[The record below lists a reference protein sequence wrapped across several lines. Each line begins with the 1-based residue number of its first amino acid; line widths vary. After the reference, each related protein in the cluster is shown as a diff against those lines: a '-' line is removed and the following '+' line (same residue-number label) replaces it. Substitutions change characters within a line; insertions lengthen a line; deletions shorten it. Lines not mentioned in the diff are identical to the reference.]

1 MLTLFA
7 EEKKNGNKGLE
18 KVRTDGEKEEN
29 RKFSIFERT
38 ERRKMGPA
46 KWPNKARAYKKELLK
61 WGEGD
66 HPRENSF
73 RNRRMDENNNR
84 KRE

>member
-1 MLTLFA
+1 MVLAGGGKQSDGRGESSAMLTLFA

-18 KVRTDGEKEEN
+18 KVRTDGEKGEN

-46 KWPNKARAYKKELLK
+46 KWPNKARAYKK
-61 WGEGD
+61 
-66 HPRENSF
+66 
-73 RNRRMDENNNR
+73 
-84 KRE
+84 

>member
-18 KVRTDGEKEEN
+18 KVRTDGEKGEN

-46 KWPNKARAYKKELLK
+46 KWPNKARACKK
-61 WGEGD
+61 
-66 HPRENSF
+66 
-73 RNRRMDENNNR
+73 
-84 KRE
+84 